1 MYEAFSIFRMFGNV
15 MCTAKCSGRSKPLTA
30 KNLMKQKMKTENID
44 LLNTGLIVL
53 SFLLAYWL
61 PFELF
66 LFAYAVL
73 GPLHYLTEIN
83 WIRDKN
89 YFVASKFWI
98 YLVVVAALLISLPAL
113 VRVFVPETYASSP
126 AVLFVT
132 NTLPPYTNACLFL
145 GIVGAVAFT
154 VFKNK
159 RYQYMVLI
167 IGLLLAF
174 AFHKISL
181 YHLLIGVFLPTV
193 VHVYI
198 FTAMFMWY
206 GNLKSGSRIGYFNI
220 ILMFLVPFLIIIL
233 SVRSFDYLLGMD
245 TRMIYEDN
253 SLYILNAKISQA
265 IGLTDGTVFSFEG
278 KLFIKIQIFIAFA
291 YTYHYLNWFS
301 KTSVIGW
308 HKKLTQ
314 KRSLTIA
321 MLWIGS
327 VALYMYNYKI
337 GFTLLL
343 FLSFV
348 HVFMEFPL
356 NIISIRA
363 VGRSFLPSKKS

>member
-1 MYEAFSIFRMFGNV
+1 
-15 MCTAKCSGRSKPLTA
+15 
-30 KNLMKQKMKTENID
+30 MKTENID
-44 LLNTGLIVL
+44 LLNTGLIVI

-89 YFVASKFWI
+89 YFIASKFWI
-98 YLVVVAALLISLPAL
+98 YLVVIAAFLVSLPPL
-113 VRVFVPETYASSP
+113 VRVFVPENYTASE
-126 AVLFVT
+126 AVLFIT
-132 NTLPPYTNACLFL
+132 NTLPPYTNSCLFIAI
-145 GIVGAVAFT
+145 GGAVAFT
-154 VFKNK
+154 VFKNV
-159 RYQYMVLI
+159 RSQYIALAIGVVLAI
-167 IGLLLAF
+167 V
-174 AFHKISL
+174 FHNISL
-181 YHLLIGVFLPTV
+181 YHLIVGVFLPTV
-193 VHVYI
+193 VHVYL
-198 FTAMFMWY
+198 FTIMFMWY
-206 GNLKSGSRIGYFNI
+206 GNLKSKSRIGYFNI
-220 ILMFLVPFLIIIL
+220 ILMFFVPFLIIFL
-233 SVRSFDYLLGMD
+233 SVRPFDYILGLD

-253 SLYILNAKISQA
+253 ALYVLNAKISQV
-265 IGLTDGTVFSFEG
+265 IGLTDGTTFAFEG

-314 KRSLTIA
+314 KRSITIA
-321 MLWIGS
+321 ALWIGS
-327 VALYMYNYKI
+327 VALYTYNYKI

-356 NIISIRA
+356 NVISIRA
-363 VGRSFLPSKKS
+363 IGKSFVSSKKS

>member
-1 MYEAFSIFRMFGNV
+1 
-15 MCTAKCSGRSKPLTA
+15 
-30 KNLMKQKMKTENID
+30 MKTENID
-44 LLNTGLIVL
+44 LLNTGLIL
-53 SFLLAYWL
+53 ISFLFAYWL

-89 YFVASKFWI
+89 YFIASKLWI
-98 YLVVVAALLISLPAL
+98 YLIIIAAILVSLPPL
-113 VRVFVPETYASSP
+113 IRVFVPESYANSDV
-126 AVLFVT
+126 VLLFT
-132 NTLPPYTNACLFL
+132 NTLPAYFNSCLFL
-145 GIVGAVAFT
+145 AILAAIVFT
-154 VFKNK
+154 VFKTK
-159 RYQYMVLI
+159 KQQYIALLVGCVLAA
-167 IGLLLAF
+167 L
-174 AFHKISL
+174 FHFVPL
-181 YHLLIGVFLPTV
+181 YHLLVGVFLPTV
-193 VHVYI
+193 IHVYL
-198 FTAMFMWY
+198 FTIMFMWY
-206 GNLKSGSRIGYFNI
+206 GNLKSKSRIGYFNI
-220 ILMFLVPFLIIIL
+220 MLMLAIPFLIIFL
-233 SVRSFDYLLGMD
+233 TVNPFDYILGMD
-245 TRMIYEDN
+245 TRMIYVDN
-253 SLYILNAKISQA
+253 SLYVLNAKISQA
-265 IGLTDGTVFSFEG
+265 IGMTDGTEFMFEG

-314 KRSLTIA
+314 KRSLTILL
-321 MLWIGS
+321 LWVGS
-327 VALYMYNYKI
+327 VALYMYNYKV

-363 VGRSFLPSKKS
+363 VGKSFFTPKKS